1 MKKVFVLDT
10 KVLLHNADAIS
21 SFSDIIVLDE
31 AQNLI
36 PHDVKNISSRASE
49 GTKIVLTGY
58 PCQINNPCSTH
69 AAIDWPIPLNGS
81 RIIRFT
87 AM

>member
-21 SFSDIIVLDE
+21 SFSDNIVVDE
-31 AQNLI
+31 AQNLTQ
-36 PHDVKNISSRASE
+36 HEVKTIISWAGE

-58 PCQINNPCSTH
+58 TYQIDNP
-69 AAIDWPIPLNGS
+69 
-81 RIIRFT
+81 
-87 AM
+87 

>member
-21 SFSDIIVLDE
+21 SFSDIIVVDE
-31 AQNLI
+31 AQNLT
-36 PHDVKNISSRASE
+36 PHDVKTIISRACE

-58 PCQINNPCSTH
+58 QYQIDNPYLDSGS
-69 AAIDWPIPLNGS
+69 NGL
-81 RIIRFT
+81 
-87 AM
+87 A

>member
-21 SFSDIIVLDE
+21 SFSDIIVVDG
-31 AQNLI
+31 AQNLT
-36 PHDVKNISSRASE
+36 PQEVKTIIRRVGK

-58 PCQINNPCSTH
+58 PYQIN
-69 AAIDWPIPLNGS
+69 PLPRLTQQRAGLC
-81 RIIRFT
+81 R
-87 AM
+87 